1 LPWSVQ
7 PPVLMLEL
15 GSRWLG
21 VSFLISEFKLK
32 SDEFLSVTHNLGS
45 ESKRAT
51 GISLC
56 GAIGQGG
63 SILGSHLYPLTEQ
76 PEYR

>member
-1 LPWSVQ
+1 VQ
-7 PPVLMLEL
+7 LLALILEL
-15 GSRWLG
+15 GSVWLG
-21 VSFLISEFKLK
+21 VSVLIAGFILEYDDLFL
-32 SDEFLSVTHNLGS
+32 VTHNLGS
-45 ESKRAT
+45 ESKKAT

-76 PEYR
+76 PEYK